1 MALKNKQS
9 VPEVIVRESLCKC
22 LQDKEILND
31 GTVIK
36 QIGEWGLNRRSRTE
50 LVCTIYKKL
59 ECENPPKSP

>member
-50 LVCTIYKKL
+50 LVCTIYKK
-59 ECENPPKSP
+59 